1 MAREFLGNIKGQK
14 GDKGEQGDK
23 GEKGD
28 KGDQGERGIQGIQGL
43 KGEKGDKGDKGED
56 GSDVDSMLKSF
67 DTFIGAT
74 KEDKIING
82 ISDIVNTND
91 DLLVN
96 EDVVVSKNI
105 DGFHNTGNG
114 KKVYVKG
121 NGSITRDGHTFY
133 LKPINDQENTIYV
146 GDNHNYLNDGITP
159 DKPIALV
166 TAINFISNLGDLA
179 SNGKWKIK
187 IIGRINQKGVR
198 VGYFPYFKY
207 PLVFEGE
214 RDLDGNITSIV
225 DGLNIIDKYFLKF
238 DIAGYQK
245 YLEVRNLRFEN
256 WENHET
262 SSGAIVVWDNA
273 DVKVLNCESYKCSHM
288 AWVRNGRIQAYDN
301 KVEDGHTGF
310 RAQYHTTVNIERN
323 EFLNLKGT
331 AVSMGRSANGHVY
344 NNNFR
349 GCNINID
356 CMQSSRLKTLNNTH
370 NDWVYTGVNLGLNAT
385 WEGIENEVVLG
396 ASLGNPFYITFYGSN
411 VAINGKKSGRALNQ
425 NVILSK
431 HGMVNTNDVT
441 SFWDLTNSVALH
453 SQGNIWAYP
462 QTEIN
467 YRIGVNIGANQNFDL
482 ILSTSTSVH
491 DEIARL
497 NIENNGSASTN
508 GFIDISILI
517 RDLSNIAFVM
527 YSYPDGDIV
536 KSKRATATLT
546 GKYDINDVTSRS
558 SQIFI
563 ENKSETPN
571 VTIYSLQSEIIM

>member
-1 MAREFLGNIKGQK
+1 MARELLGNIKGQK
-14 GDKGEQGDK
+14 GDKGEQG
-23 GEKGD
+23 E
-28 KGDQGERGIQGIQGL
+28 QGIQGL
-43 KGEKGDKGDKGED
+43 KGEQGDKGDPGVD
-56 GSDVDSMLKSF
+56 GVSVLKDFKSF
-67 DTFIGAT
+67 DGLNN
-74 KEDKIING
+74 EDKIING
-82 ISDIVNTND
+82 IDNIINTQNDLLIND
-91 DLLVN
+91 DIT
-96 EDVVVSKNI
+96 VSKNI
-105 DGFHNTGNG
+105 DGFHNTANG
-114 KKVYVKG
+114 KKVYIKG
-121 NGSITRDGHTFY
+121 NGSITRDDHTFY

-166 TAINFISNLGDLA
+166 TAISFISNLGDLA

-187 IIGRINQKGVR
+187 FVGSVNQRGAR
-198 VGYFPYFKY
+198 FGYFPYFKY

-214 RDLDGNITSIV
+214 RDLDGNITTII
-225 DGLNIIDKYFLKF
+225 DGLNIIDNYFLKF
-238 DIAGYQK
+238 DVAGYQK
-245 YLEVRNLRFEN
+245 YIEVKDLRFEN
-256 WENHET
+256 WENNET

-310 RAQYHTTVNIERN
+310 RTQYHTTVNIERN

-344 NNNFR
+344 NNDFK

-356 CMQSSRLKTLNNTH
+356 CMQSSRLQTLNNTH
-370 NDWVYTGVNLGLNAT
+370 HDWVYTGVNLGLNAT
-385 WEGIENEVVLG
+385 WEGIEDEVVLG

-425 NVILSK
+425 NVILSQ
-431 HGMVNTNDVT
+431 HGMVNTNNVI
-441 SFWDLTNSVALH
+441 SFWDLTNNVALH
-453 SQGNIWAYP
+453 SQGNIWGYP

-467 YRIGVNIGANQNFDL
+467 YKIGVNIGANQDFDL
-482 ILSTSTSVH
+482 ILSTSSNIS

-497 NIENNGSASTN
+497 KIENTSNSQTN

-517 RDLSNIAFVM
+517 RDFSNSAFVM
-527 YSYPDGDIV
+527 YSYPDGDVI
-536 KSKRATATLT
+536 KSKRATATLKD
-546 GKYDINDVTSRS
+546 KYNINDVSSKS

-563 ENKSETPN
+563 ENKSVSPN